1 MPDGTVRLVM
11 EVPIILR
18 GELIGAIRVQDQSEH
33 RAWSS
38 DETQAV
44 RDIAQQV
51 GVALEAAR
59 LFEKTMQRAERERK
73 VLEITGRI
81 RATNDPQEMLE
92 IAVAELQ
99 RSLGATRAQIIFRQ
113 NDKEIAGPTSPNPN
127 TASVDHA

>member
-1 MPDGTVRLVM
+1 
-11 EVPIILR
+11 
-18 GELIGAIRVQDQSEH
+18 
-33 RAWSS
+33 
-38 DETQAV
+38 
-44 RDIAQQV
+44 
-51 GVALEAAR
+51 

>member
-1 MPDGTVRLVM
+1 MPDGTTRLVM

-18 GELIGAIRVQDQSEH
+18 GELIGAIRVQDQGEF

-44 RDIAQQV
+44 RDVAQQV

-92 IAVAELQ
+92 IAIAELQ

-113 NDKEIAGPTSPNPN
+113 NDKEAATPASTNPGN
-127 TASVDHA
+127 GSVDHA